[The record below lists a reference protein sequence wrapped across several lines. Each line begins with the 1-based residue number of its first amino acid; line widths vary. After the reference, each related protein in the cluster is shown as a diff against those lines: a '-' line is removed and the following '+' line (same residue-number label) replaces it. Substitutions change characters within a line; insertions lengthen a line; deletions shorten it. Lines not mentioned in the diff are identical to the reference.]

1 MRLIDAEAL
10 KEKVK
15 EGCKRCIHEWNSRCE
30 VCSINAFLRTID
42 NAPTVEPSLILK
54 DISDEDIEKFKM
66 IYQRATSKGLIITTD
81 RLHGEWIPITTRP
94 ATEKEKEEAEELLGY
109 PCDRIFN
116 CKLPD
121 DGQVVLIT
129 TTWENVVMDVYVEDG
144 CYFED
149 HEDMDDV
156 LAWMPLPLAYEKEV
170 AT

>member
-1 MRLIDAEAL
+1 MNNDLISREAL
-10 KEKVK
+10 KKALGKSTVTIIGYGEAILLDTAN
-15 EGCKRCIHEWNSRCE
+15 E
-30 VCSINAFLRTID
+30 LID
-42 NAPTVEPSLILK
+42 NAPTVKPSLILK